1 MDTDMRNAES
11 IKKRLENVKLMKSY
25 TEALC
30 ALADIQYE
38 MGTDACAERSE
49 LREQIRVLKEKLF
62 GNGDPDKSIVARLKY
77 LEDSIEKFTRETT
90 SDIAII
96 KSGLIGDLDGKK
108 GLLDRMET
116 AERLNANLIKV
127 MWIAISVIVAELVAT
142 LLGIL

>member
-38 MGTDACAERSE
+38 IGVDACAERSE
-49 LREQIRVLKEKLF
+49 LREQIRVLKNKLF

-77 LEDSIEKFTRETT
+77 LEDSIEKFTRETKT
-90 SDIAII
+90 DIEII

-116 AERLNANLIKV
+116 AEKLNANLIKV
-127 MWIAISVIVAELVAT
+127 MWIAISVIVAELAAN